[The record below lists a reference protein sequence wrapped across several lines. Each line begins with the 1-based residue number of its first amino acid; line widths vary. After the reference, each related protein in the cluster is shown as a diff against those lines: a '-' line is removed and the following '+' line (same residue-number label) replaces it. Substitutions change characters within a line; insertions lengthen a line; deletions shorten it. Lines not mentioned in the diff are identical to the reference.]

1 MADSKISELTALTTP
16 ASDDVLAIVD
26 TSAGVTKKI
35 TISNLST
42 SSEVVDDT
50 SPQLGGDL
58 ASNGSDILFAD
69 NDKAKFGTG
78 NDLEIYHDG
87 SDSFI
92 KDAGTGRLLFLSNEI
107 GFLKSD
113 GNEFML
119 RSFEDGRVSLLHDSA
134 EKLTTTSTGIDVTG
148 TVTAD
153 GLTVGD
159 GGSVDTKIVFDGNA
173 QDFYVALDD
182 SADDLV
188 IGLGSTVGTTPIMSF
203 DESKNVTIHDGTLK
217 VESDNANA
225 LVAPLLQ
232 LDRISSSPADG
243 DLIGAI
249 RYTGR
254 LDNGSSAEFAGLEA
268 KIIES
273 STADGEITLNI
284 AKGGNVRSAVKA
296 NNTEVIIND
305 ASEDIDFRV
314 ESNGN
319 ANMLHVNGGSNL
331 VGIGADPDLGVG
343 LHIKSADSGAS
354 AHASADE
361 LVIEGSANSG
371 INILSGNS
379 SEGAIYFGDDGDNN
393 IGSITYTHNNNN
405 LHFDVNA
412 SRRMTIDS
420 AGRLA
425 IGNTSAGSFNSQ
437 AYNLVVGS
445 GSGANGL
452 TIYSGNDS
460 SGNIFF
466 ADGTSGSDPVRG
478 GVNYNHSSNEMY
490 FRVNDTNRLTIYDG
504 GNLQV
509 DGASTPKI
517 TVRTA
522 DGTSA
527 SIKLQRVN
535 ENDASTDFE
544 LKNDGGVFKIIGD
557 NNSQNEREIA
567 KFETGAIIFN
577 EGSEDIDFRVES
589 NGQANMLFVDGGN
602 DRIGF
607 GTNAP
612 TQHTEIVLNSTG
624 AIPTSEAIGSS
635 NAGVAMGLGIHN
647 ESNSAT
653 YTGIALETR
662 TSGASRWLIANE
674 WQSTYLGDLVF
685 RARSG
690 ASASTERMRI
700 KNNGDIE
707 FGSFST
713 DGSSTGVS
721 FEIGG
726 SSAPEIYS
734 SAQGTATRV
743 HYQFY
748 NDNGIVGKIT
758 TNGSA
763 TTFNTSSDYRLKENV
778 SYNFDATTRL
788 KQLKP
793 SRFNFKADAD
803 TTVDGFLAHEVSSIV
818 PEAISGEKDATETKT
833 NVVINAKG
841 QVIAEEI
848 TEAQWTA
855 GRVEDE
861 NGNTRYPTNSTW
873 EASKVVPVYQGI
885 DQSKLVPLLVKTIQE
900 LEARITTLENN

>member
-119 RSFEDGRVSLLHDSA
+119 RSFEDGRVSLLYDSA

-148 TVTAD
+148 TVTSD